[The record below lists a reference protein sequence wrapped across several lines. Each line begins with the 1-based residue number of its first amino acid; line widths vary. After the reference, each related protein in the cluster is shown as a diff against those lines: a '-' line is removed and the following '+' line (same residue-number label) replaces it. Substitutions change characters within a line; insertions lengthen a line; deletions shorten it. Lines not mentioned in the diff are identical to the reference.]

1 MSESARAFRT
11 ADGARIA
18 YRLWRPGAPRRTL
31 VLIHGLASNLTRW
44 WAFMAQTRLRERWDV
59 LRLDLRGHGGSLWR
73 GRVGIEVWCDDLAA
87 ILRAE
92 GAPPAVIAGHCL
104 GANVALWFAQRSAHA
119 SAGLVLIEPMFREAL
134 AGTLARVAQLRPL
147 IAPAVLALR
156 AANALG
162 LYRRR
167 LETLD
172 LEALDREAHS
182 GGTFPEA
189 KYASPWEDLKSLP
202 SSIYLQDLL
211 AVTGPLPGLAEIG
224 VPSLVMLSRG
234 AALSNPRVAAR
245 LVRPLPDLDLVQLEA
260 RHWIPTEQP
269 EAMRRAID
277 DWCEANEAR
286 LDAARGRSEAL
297 AAPGS

>member
-1 MSESARAFRT
+1 MSDAARSLRT
-11 ADGARIA
+11 ADGATLA

-31 VLIHGLASNLTRW
+31 LLIHGLASNLTRW
-44 WAFMAQTRLRERWDV
+44 WAFMAHTRLRERWDI
-59 LRLDLRGHGGSLWR
+59 LRVDLRGHGGSHWR
-73 GRVGIEVWCDDLAA
+73 GRIAMHLWCDDLAA

-92 GAPPAVIAGHCL
+92 RTPPAVIAGHCL
-104 GANVALWFAQRSAHA
+104 GANVALWFAQRVPQAT
-119 SAGLVLIEPMFREAL
+119 AGLVLIEPMFREAL
-134 AGTLARVAQLRPL
+134 AGTLAHVARLRPL
-147 IAPAVLALR
+147 IIPAVLAVR

-182 GGTFPEA
+182 GGEFPEA

-202 SSIYLQDLL
+202 SAVYLQDMM
-211 AVTGPLPGLAEIG
+211 AVTGPLPELAAIDI
-224 VPSLVMLSRG
+224 PSLVLLSRG
-234 AALSNPRVAAR
+234 AALSDPEVAAR
-245 LVRPLPDLDLVQLEA
+245 RVRALRDLQLVQLEA

-277 DWCEANEAR
+277 DWCAANESR
-286 LDAARGRSEAL
+286 LDAAHPAR
-297 AAPGS
+297 PQD

>member
-1 MSESARAFRT
+1 MSEIARSLRT
-11 ADGARIA
+11 ADGASIA

-44 WAFMAQTRLRERWDV
+44 WAFVAQTHLRERWDI
-59 LRLDLRGHGGSLWR
+59 LRLDLRGHGGSAWR
-73 GRVGIEVWCDDLAA
+73 GRVGMEIWCADLAA

-104 GANVALWFAQRSAHA
+104 GANVALWFARRAPQST
-119 SAGLVLIEPMFREAL
+119 AGLVLIEPMFREAL
-134 AGTLARVAQLRPL
+134 AGTLGRVAQWRGL
-147 IAPAVLALR
+147 IVPVVLALR

-162 LYRRR
+162 LHRRR

-172 LEALDREAHS
+172 LEALDREAQS
-182 GGTFPEA
+182 GGAFPQA

-202 SSIYLQDLL
+202 SAIYLQDML
-211 AVTGPLPGLAEIG
+211 AVTAALPDLGALR

-234 AALSNPRVAAR
+234 AALSDPEVAAR
-245 LVRPLPDLDLVQLEA
+245 RLRALRAMELVHIEA

-269 EAMRRAID
+269 QAMRRAIES
-277 DWCEANEAR
+277 WCDAF
-286 LDAARGRSEAL
+286 AARPEAPEL
-297 AAPGS
+297 R